1 MLKQTRRTI
10 LEISGDG
17 VYDTRQCYESIQSK
31 KATPLVPPRLGA
43 VSWEKG
49 HPRNLS
55 VGFQQFYGSNKQWK
69 TQFGYYKRP
78 ISETAMHRVK
88 KLLGGTLSLRNYNAQ
103 VGEAYAMIKALNKLT
118 GLGMPKTYR
127 VD

>member
-17 VYDTRQCYESIQSK
+17 AYDTQQCYEAIQIK
-31 KATPLVPPRLGA
+31 KAIPLILARRRA
-43 VSWEKG
+43 TFWEKG

-69 TQFGYYKRP
+69 TRFGYHKRS
-78 ISETAMHRVK
+78 ISETSMHRVK
-88 KLLGGTLSLRNYNAQ
+88 TLLGGTLSLKN